1 MTETGLGGR
10 DIVAWNPVFLAR
22 GGVEIFLDKLFPPR
36 QSLASA
42 HKNNY
47 GKSDERQKTRDGSEV
62 SRLLGSGLL

>member
-36 QSLASA
+36 QSVASA

-47 GKSDERQKTRDGSEV
+47 GRSDERQKTRDGQ
-62 SRLLGSGLL
+62 RGKQAAG